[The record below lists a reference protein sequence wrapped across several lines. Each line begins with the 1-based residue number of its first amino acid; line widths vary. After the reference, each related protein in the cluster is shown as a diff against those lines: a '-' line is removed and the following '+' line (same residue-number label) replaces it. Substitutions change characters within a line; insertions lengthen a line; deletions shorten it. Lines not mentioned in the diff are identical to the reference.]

1 MFSGFRHYTRHILFQ
16 SSVEQ
21 EKPPPSTVCASP
33 IDFLL
38 LARDK
43 CYNFSITNLRQK
55 IFWESGVE
63 MRMSVEEQVEDRIKQ
78 ILSLNLVKYYTKTEL
93 INDEIEEALKKY
105 PSKSGGGGTNYPD
118 IKLLIETSPGQY
130 IPVVI
135 EVKGIRGRLIKK
147 DKRGDIVQVVANKSG
162 NEDWSAVKNYAVN
175 GAIHYAK
182 AILEH
187 THFESVIA
195 IGVNGYKEAN
205 ELQTELEAYYI
216 ANQNDRVALKITN
229 FNSLELLANSK
240 KVNEHIEDLRLSPEE
255 KRRLQVQTEEKLDM
269 RLRSIN
275 QMMQDTLQINV
286 NHRVNLVAGLIMAGL
301 GTSNVPPLASTE
313 LRGLQGKNAKDG
325 SIVAMR
331 ISDFLDS
338 KNLPEEKRE
347 MILRELKTVFLDA
360 QLSRTNNGE
369 SKIKSLYRQ
378 IERDILPLF
387 RSEAHIDFTGKLFN
401 VLNEWVNVPDGDKND
416 VVLTPRYI
424 TELMAQL
431 CHVNMDSYVWDYAAG
446 SAGFLVSSMKLMLED
461 AREKIADPAA
471 LQEKESHIKQYQ
483 LLGVEKL
490 SDIYLL
496 AILNMILMGDG
507 SSNIIHADSLSEY
520 SGNYEQG
527 EKKSDPFPANVFLLN
542 PPYSAPGKGLIFAE
556 KAMRRMKSGYAAI
569 LIQENAGSGNGL
581 EYAKKIL
588 SHSTLIASIHMAD
601 IFSGKASVQTSI
613 YLFEVGR
620 PHDIRDTVKFIDF
633 SYDGY
638 TRQNRKKSS
647 QEVNLKDTDQAK
659 GRYQELVDVVHYG
672 RRMINLIGQDNYIE
686 DTISLEGNDWTF
698 RQHKPLDTTPRESD
712 FLETINEYLEWK
724 IDSVMKRK
732 QL

>member
-1 MFSGFRHYTRHILFQ
+1 
-16 SSVEQ
+16 
-21 EKPPPSTVCASP
+21 
-33 IDFLL
+33 
-38 LARDK
+38 
-43 CYNFSITNLRQK
+43 
-55 IFWESGVE
+55 
-63 MRMSVEEQVEDRIKQ
+63 MRTSVEEQVEDRIKQ

-175 GAIHYAK
+175 GAIHYAN

-195 IGVNGYKEAN
+195 IGVNGYKDAN

-229 FNSLELLANSK
+229 FNSLELLANSQ
-240 KVNEHIEDLRLSPEE
+240 KVNEYVEDLRLSPEE
-255 KRRLQVQTEEKLDM
+255 KRRLQAQTEEKLDM

-325 SIVAMR
+325 NIVAMR

-360 QLSRTNNGE
+360 QLSRANSGE

-401 VLNEWVNVPDGDKND
+401 VLNEWVSVPDGDKND

-431 CHVNMDSYVWDYAAG
+431 CHVNMNSYVWDYAAG

-461 AREKIADPAA
+461 AREKIADPTA
-471 LQEKESHIKQYQ
+471 LQEKEAHIKQYQ

-556 KAMRRMKSGYAAI
+556 KAMRRMESGYAAI

-581 EYAKKIL
+581 DYAKKIL
-588 SHSTLIASIHMAD
+588 AHSTLIASIHMAD

-659 GRYQELVDVVHYG
+659 ERYQELVDVVHYG

-686 DTISLEGNDWTF
+686 DAIGLEGNDWTF
-698 RQHKPLDTTPRESD
+698 RQHKPLDTTPHESD